1 MTAAGVNAAEPRPLL
16 IVPCGRLRH
25 GNANDLHVRRD
36 RYEAK
41 DAFIPIP
48 LAREAGTFH
57 DRTARRSL
65 RHSRLV
71 VCAPC
76 ARRASTPATPSHSRQ
91 DDRRR
96 TSAWRKR
103 GRRIV
108 QPLQPEDRAKT
119 ANKMNGLDRKF
130 CIAPM
135 MDWTE
140 SLGGSMAWRRA
151 CARLAH
157 VRSPFLLLSFL
168 SAARACT

>member
-1 MTAAGVNAAEPRPLL
+1 V
-16 IVPCGRLRH
+16 
-25 GNANDLHVRRD
+25 
-36 RYEAK
+36 
-41 DAFIPIP
+41 
-48 LAREAGTFH
+48 
-57 DRTARRSL
+57 
-65 RHSRLV
+65 
-71 VCAPC
+71 
-76 ARRASTPATPSHSRQ
+76 
-91 DDRRR
+91 
-96 TSAWRKR
+96 
-103 GRRIV
+103 
-108 QPLQPEDRAKT
+108 KT